1 LIEGREEREMEDKRT
16 TVLVVED
23 REDWRKT
30 ICQLLESLDFGVLEA
45 SCGQE
50 FREHAPAADV
60 ILLDIAMPMV
70 PGGAESTTAGLDVL
84 LQLQE
89 EHPGHTAIAQPIVR
103 SMWIPEDFKDWPLF
117 KIVTY
122 GGWVSRNEPTAS
134 LLDMIEKASTRREA
148 EHGPR

>member
-1 LIEGREEREMEDKRT
+1 MGDKRT

-23 REDWRKT
+23 RENWRKT
-30 ICQLLESLDFGVLEA
+30 ICELLGSLDFEVLQA

-50 FREHAPAADV
+50 FRERALAADV
-60 ILLDIAMPMV
+60 ILLDISMPMA
-70 PGGAESTTAGLDVL
+70 PGGPESKTAGLDVL

-89 EHPGHTAIAQPIVR
+89 EHPGHAAIASPIVR
-103 SMWIPEDFKDWPLF
+103 SMWIPDDFKDWPPF
-117 KIVTY
+117 KRLKY